1 MSYLEQ
7 ILGQRPYIKK
17 DEEKP
22 YSIFPYPN
30 DGTGTGTPV
39 QVREAPLMYDKFAEQ
54 YRSANAARGN
64 RAPSYVGNSSNVFTD
79 DDGSTLRLP
88 DMSYT
93 DRMNRTT
100 DSYREL
106 MDEAE
111 NAYVNA
117 SEENDKAVDARIA
130 QLDRQIA
137 EIEEKLKDY
146 SVEEAMGKYKFLW
159 EGDPSTLASYRQN
172 KRNAEQT
179 ESIRKATEDASK
191 ASTLQQAWKQNGIDL
206 EVARYDVAA
215 AKNAYNEAKANADEN
230 GMRRA
235 SVDLERAQAKLNRVT
250 RENDMLRSKLMDS
263 LGITVE
269 ASDELETVGNKSEN
283 EGGNGGGNEG
293 GNKGGNEGGNESGN
307 LNDDLANAETIKILD
322 DNIDAISSQF
332 DVDNMNIDKK
342 QKRDMVKQGLADV
355 KDAEKQVKNSS
366 LSRDQKN
373 NRLDKLR
380 ELEKKIR
387 NFAKP
392 VNKGGQGTKL
402 TLDDYQKALDGMT
415 SIGQLVKK
423 GYNWLVAA
431 KNAGATHQY
440 LDTAISKARGK

>member
-17 DEEKP
+17 DEGKP

-39 QVREAPLMYDKFAEQ
+39 AVREAPLMYDKFAEQ
-54 YRSANAARGN
+54 YRAGSAARGN

-93 DRMNRTT
+93 NRMSRTT

-159 EGDPSTLASYRQN
+159 EGDPSTLATYRQG

-179 ESIRKATEDASK
+179 ESIRKTTEDASK

-215 AKNAYNEAKANADEN
+215 AQNAYNEAHANNDED

-235 SVDLERAQAKLNRVT
+235 DVELDRARAKLNRVN
-250 RENDMLRSKLMDS
+250 RENDILRGKLMDS
-263 LGITVE
+263 LGISVE
-269 ASDELETVGNKSEN
+269 DSDELETVGNKGEN
-283 EGGNGGGNEG
+283 EDGNQGG
-293 GNKGGNEGGNESGN
+293 K
-307 LNDDLANAETIKILD
+307 LNDDLAKAEAIKTLD
-322 DNIDAISSQF
+322 GNIDAISSQF
-332 DVDNMNIDKK
+332 DVDNMDIDKK
-342 QKRDMVKQGLADV
+342 QKRDMVTTGLSDV
-355 KDAEKQVKNSS
+355 KAAMKQVENSS

-373 NRLDKLR
+373 ARLTKLR

-387 NFAKP
+387 KFAKP
-392 VNKGGQGTKL
+392 VNKGGQGTKV
-402 TLDDYQKALDGMT
+402 TVDDYQKALDGMS

>member
-39 QVREAPLMYDKFAEQ
+39 AVREAPLMYDKFAEQ
-54 YRSANAARGN
+54 YRAGSAARGN
-64 RAPSYVGNSSNVFTD
+64 RAPSYVGNSSNVYTD

-159 EGDPSTLASYRQN
+159 EGDPSTLATYRQG

-215 AKNAYNEAKANADEN
+215 AQNAYNEAKANGDEN

-235 SVDLERAQAKLNRVT
+235 DVELDRARAKLNRVN
-250 RENDMLRSKLMDS
+250 RENDILRSKLMDS
-263 LGITVE
+263 LGISVE
-269 ASDELETVGNKSEN
+269 ASDELETAGNQGGN
-283 EGGNGGGNEG
+283 DGGNGG
-293 GNKGGNEGGNESGN
+293 GN
-307 LNDDLANAETIKILD
+307 LNDDLANAESIKTLD
-322 DNIDAISSQF
+322 GNIDAISSEF

-342 QKRDMVKQGLADV
+342 QKLAMVKQGLADV
-355 KDAEKQVKNSS
+355 KDAIKQVEDSS
-366 LSRDQKN
+366 LSTEQKN
-373 NRLDKLR
+373 ARLTKLR

-387 NFAKP
+387 NFGKP
-392 VNKGGQGTKL
+392 ASKGGQGTKA
-402 TLDDYQKALDGMT
+402 TVDDYQKALDGMS

>member
-39 QVREAPLMYDKFAEQ
+39 AVREAPLMYDKFAEQ
-54 YRSANAARGN
+54 YRAGSAARGN
-64 RAPSYVGNSSNVFTD
+64 RAPSYVGNYSNVFTD

-100 DSYREL
+100 DTYREL

-159 EGDPSTLASYRQN
+159 EGDPSTLATYRQG

-215 AKNAYNEAKANADEN
+215 AQNAYNEAKANADEN

-235 SVDLERAQAKLNRVT
+235 DVELDRARAKLNRVT

-263 LGITVE
+263 LGISVE
-269 ASDELETVGNKSEN
+269 ASDELETAGNQ
-283 EGGNGGGNEG
+283 GGDEG
-293 GNKGGNEGGNESGN
+293 GNKGGNEGGN
-307 LNDDLANAETIKILD
+307 LNDDLANAEATKILD
-322 DNIDAISSQF
+322 DSIDAISSQF

-342 QKRDMVKQGLADV
+342 QKRDMVTKGLSDV
-355 KDAEKQVKNSS
+355 KDAIKQVEDSS

-373 NRLDKLR
+373 TRLTKLR
-380 ELEKKIR
+380 EIEKKIR
-387 NFAKP
+387 KFAKP
-392 VNKGGQGTKL
+392 VNKGGQGTKA
-402 TLDDYQKALDGMT
+402 TVDDYQKALDGMS

>member
-1 MSYLEQ
+1 
-7 ILGQRPYIKK
+7 
-17 DEEKP
+17 
-22 YSIFPYPN
+22 
-30 DGTGTGTPV
+30 
-39 QVREAPLMYDKFAEQ
+39 
-54 YRSANAARGN
+54 
-64 RAPSYVGNSSNVFTD
+64 
-79 DDGSTLRLP
+79 
-88 DMSYT
+88 
-93 DRMNRTT
+93 
-100 DSYREL
+100 

-159 EGDPSTLASYRQN
+159 EGDPSTLATYRQG

-215 AKNAYNEAKANADEN
+215 AQNAYNEAKANGDEN

-235 SVDLERAQAKLNRVT
+235 DVELDRARAKLNRVN
-250 RENDMLRSKLMDS
+250 RENDILRSKLMDS
-263 LGITVE
+263 LGISVE
-269 ASDELETVGNKSEN
+269 ASDELETAGNQGGN
-283 EGGNGGGNEG
+283 DGGNGG
-293 GNKGGNEGGNESGN
+293 GN
-307 LNDDLANAETIKILD
+307 LNDDLANAESIKTLD
-322 DNIDAISSQF
+322 GNIDAISSEF

-342 QKRDMVKQGLADV
+342 QKLAMVKQGLADV
-355 KDAEKQVKNSS
+355 KDAIKQVEDSS
-366 LSRDQKN
+366 LSTEQKN
-373 NRLDKLR
+373 ARLTKLR

-387 NFAKP
+387 NFGKP
-392 VNKGGQGTKL
+392 ASKGGQGTKA
-402 TLDDYQKALDGMT
+402 TVDDYQKALDGMS

-423 GYNWLVAA
+423 GYSWLVAA

>member
-39 QVREAPLMYDKFAEQ
+39 AVREAPLMYDKFAEQ
-54 YRSANAARGN
+54 YRAGSAARGN
-64 RAPSYVGNSSNVFTD
+64 RAPSYVGNSSNVYTD

-159 EGDPSTLASYRQN
+159 EGDPSTLATYRQG

-191 ASTLQQAWKQNGIDL
+191 ASTLQQAWKQTGIDL

-215 AKNAYNEAKANADEN
+215 AQNAYNEAKANGDEN

-235 SVDLERAQAKLNRVT
+235 DVELDRARAKLNRVN
-250 RENDMLRSKLMDS
+250 RENDILRSKLMDS
-263 LGITVE
+263 LGISVE
-269 ASDELETVGNKSEN
+269 ASDELETAGNQGGN
-283 EGGNGGGNEG
+283 DGGNGG
-293 GNKGGNEGGNESGN
+293 GN
-307 LNDDLANAETIKILD
+307 LNDDLANAESIKTLD
-322 DNIDAISSQF
+322 GNIDAISSEF

-342 QKRDMVKQGLADV
+342 QKLAMVKQGLADV
-355 KDAEKQVKNSS
+355 KDAIKQVEDSS
-366 LSRDQKN
+366 LSTEQKN
-373 NRLDKLR
+373 ARLTKLR

-387 NFAKP
+387 NFGKP
-392 VNKGGQGTKL
+392 ASKGGQGTKA
-402 TLDDYQKALDGMT
+402 TVDDYQKALDGMS

-423 GYNWLVAA
+423 GYSWLVAA

>member
-39 QVREAPLMYDKFAEQ
+39 AVREAPLMYDKFSEQ
-54 YRSANAARGN
+54 YRAGSAARGN
-64 RAPSYVGNSSNVFTD
+64 RAPSYVGNSSDMFT

-88 DMSYT
+88 DMSYN

-111 NAYVNA
+111 IAYVNA
-117 SEENDKAVDARIA
+117 SEENDKTVDARIA

-137 EIEEKLKDY
+137 EIEAKLKDY

-206 EVARYDVAA
+206 EVARYDVAVA
-215 AKNAYNEAKANADEN
+215 QNAYNEANANADKN

-235 SVDLERAQAKLNRVT
+235 SIDLERAQAKLNRVN
-250 RENDMLRSKLMDS
+250 RENEMLRGKLMDS

-269 ASDELETVGNKSEN
+269 TSDELETAGNQ
-283 EGGNGGGNEG
+283 
-293 GNKGGNEGGNESGN
+293 GGNESVN
-307 LNDDLANAETIKILD
+307 LDDDLDNAEAIKILD

-332 DVDNMNIDKK
+332 DVDNMPIDKK
-342 QKRDMVKQGLADV
+342 QKLDMLKQGLADV
-355 KDAEKQVKNSS
+355 KEAEEQVKNSS

-373 NRLDKLR
+373 TRLAKLR
-380 ELEKKIR
+380 EVKKNIR
-387 NFAKP
+387 NFSKP
-392 VNKGGQGTKL
+392 VNKGGQGTKA
-402 TLDDYQKALDGMT
+402 TVDDYQKALDGMK
-415 SIGQLVKK
+415 SKSQLVDM
-423 GYNWLVAA
+423 GYKWLKAA
-431 KNAGATHQY
+431 KDAGAMHKY
-440 LDTAISKARGK
+440 LDAAIDNAIGE

>member
-39 QVREAPLMYDKFAEQ
+39 AVREAPLMYDKFAEQ
-54 YRSANAARGN
+54 YRAGSAARGN
-64 RAPSYVGNSSNVFTD
+64 RAPSYVGNSSNVYTD

-159 EGDPSTLASYRQN
+159 EGDPSTLATYRQG

-215 AKNAYNEAKANADEN
+215 AQNAYNEAKANGDEN

-235 SVDLERAQAKLNRVT
+235 DVELDRARAKLNRVN
-250 RENDMLRSKLMDS
+250 RENDILRSKLMDS
-263 LGITVE
+263 LGISVE
-269 ASDELETVGNKSEN
+269 ASDELETAGNQGGN
-283 EGGNGGGNEG
+283 DGGNGG
-293 GNKGGNEGGNESGN
+293 GN
-307 LNDDLANAETIKILD
+307 LNDDLANAESIKTLD
-322 DNIDAISSQF
+322 GNIDAISSEF

-342 QKRDMVKQGLADV
+342 QKLAMVKQGLADV
-355 KDAEKQVKNSS
+355 KDAIKQVEDSS
-366 LSRDQKN
+366 LSTEQKN
-373 NRLDKLR
+373 ARLTKLR

-387 NFAKP
+387 NFGKP
-392 VNKGGQGTKL
+392 ASKGGQGTKA
-402 TLDDYQKALDGMT
+402 TVDDYQKALDGMS

-423 GYNWLVAA
+423 GYSWLVAA

>member
-54 YRSANAARGN
+54 YRAGSAARGN
-64 RAPSYVGNSSNVFTD
+64 RAPSYVGNSSKVFTD

-159 EGDPSTLASYRQN
+159 EGDPSTLATYRQN

-215 AKNAYNEAKANADEN
+215 AQNAYNEAKANGDEN

-235 SVDLERAQAKLNRVT
+235 DVELDRARAKLNRVT

-269 ASDELETVGNKSEN
+269 ASDELETAGNQGGD
-283 EGGNGGGNEG
+283 EGGNQGG
-293 GNKGGNEGGNESGN
+293 K
-307 LNDDLANAETIKILD
+307 LNDDMANAEAIKTLD
-322 DNIDAISSQF
+322 GNIDAISSQF

-342 QKRDMVKQGLADV
+342 QKLAMVKQGLADV
-355 KDAEKQVKNSS
+355 KDAIKQVEDSS
-366 LSRDQKN
+366 LSTEQKN
-373 NRLDKLR
+373 TRLSKLR

-387 NFAKP
+387 NFGKP
-392 VNKGGQGTKL
+392 ASKGGQGTKV
-402 TLDDYQKALDGMT
+402 TVDDYQKALDGMS

-440 LDTAISKARGK
+440 LDTAISKARGT

>member
-39 QVREAPLMYDKFAEQ
+39 AVREAPLMYDKFAEQ
-54 YRSANAARGN
+54 YRAGSAARGN
-64 RAPSYVGNSSNVFTD
+64 RAPSYVGNSSKVFTD

-137 EIEEKLKDY
+137 EIEDKLKDY
-146 SVEEAMGKYKFLW
+146 YVEEAMGKYKFLW

-215 AKNAYNEAKANADEN
+215 AQNAYNEAKANGDEN

-235 SVDLERAQAKLNRVT
+235 SVELDRARAKLNRVN
-250 RENDMLRSKLMDS
+250 RENEMLRGKLMDS

-269 ASDELETVGNKSEN
+269 ASDELETAGNQ
-283 EGGNGGGNEG
+283 GGNQGGN
-293 GNKGGNEGGNESGN
+293 
-307 LNDDLANAETIKILD
+307 LDDDLANAEAIKTLD
-322 DNIDAISSQF
+322 GSIDAISSRF
-332 DVDNMNIDKK
+332 DVDNMPIDKK
-342 QKRDMVKQGLADV
+342 QKLAMVKHGLSDV
-355 KDAEKQVKNSS
+355 KDAMKQVEDSS
-366 LSRDQKN
+366 LSTEQKN
-373 NRLDKLR
+373 TRLSKLR

-387 NFAKP
+387 NFGKP
-392 VNKGGQGTKL
+392 AAKGGQQAKVTV
-402 TLDDYQKALDGMT
+402 DDYQKALDGMT

-431 KNAGATHQY
+431 KNAGATHKY
-440 LDTAISKARGK
+440 IDTAISKARGK